1 MSRESGRNMALYVG
15 LTEGAAPQKVPYMS
29 EYSVDSSVDK
39 LEVTAGGDK
48 NKTYVVGLPDFSA
61 SVSGF
66 ADASKTS
73 TTDPL
78 WQASRDGKARHFR
91 LYPNDPGTAATA
103 STVTNK
109 ALASNVATLTTS
121 TAHGLSVGQWVTV
134 AGVDATFNGDYVLTA
149 VPSATTLQYTKAA
162 ADVASVASG
171 GTVTGPNP
179 TTHFFGTV
187 YIDRSEGA
195 AVAGARTVSCN
206 LVPAGDIYRGP

>member
-1 MSRESGRNMALYVG
+1 MRESGRNMALYVG
-15 LTEGAAPQKVPYMS
+15 LTEGGAPQKVPYMS

-66 ADASKTS
+66 ADAST
-73 TTDPL
+73 TAATDPL

-91 LYPNDPGTAATA
+91 LYPNDPGTAATSA
-103 STVTNK
+103 TVSNK
-109 ALASNVATLTTS
+109 ALTSNVATLTTS
-121 TAHGLSVGQWVTV
+121 TAHGLAVGQWVTV
-134 AGVDATFNGDYVLTA
+134 AGVDATFNGDYVVASVPTSTTFTYSKTA
-149 VPSATTLQYTKAA
+149 ANVPSAAA
-162 ADVASVASG
+162 T

>member
-1 MSRESGRNMALYVG
+1 MSRESGRNMALYMG
-15 LTEGAAPQKVPYMS
+15 LTEGAAPQKIPYMS

-48 NKTYVVGLPDFSA
+48 NKTYVVGLADFSA

-66 ADASKTS
+66 VDASKTG

-103 STVTNK
+103 VSVTNK
-109 ALASNVATLTTS
+109 QLASNVATLTTG
-121 TAHGLSVGQWVTV
+121 TAHGFAVGQWISV
-134 AGVDATFNGDYVLTA
+134 AGVDATFNGDYVITE
-149 VPSATTLQYTKAA
+149 VPTATTLKYAKTA
-162 ADVASVASG
+162 ADIASAVAT

-179 TTHFFGTV
+179 TMHYYGTV

-206 LVPAGDIYRGP
+206 LVPAGDISRAP